1 MRKATQKALSMALC
15 LSFLATSAIPA
26 VTASAEDG
34 NSKPKMYAVAN
45 SHLDTAWNWPLETSI
60 QSYIPNTIKQNIEL
74 LKKYPEFNM
83 NWEGVYR
90 YELVKQYYPDLY
102 EELKTW
108 IDAGRWFP
116 TGSVYENG
124 DVNVPSPEALMRN
137 ILYGNKFL
145 EEEFGMVNTD
155 IYLPDCFGYGYALP
169 SIASHM
175 GLLSFSGN

>member
-1 MRKATQKALSMALC
+1 MALC

-90 YELVKQYYPDLY
+90 YGRPGS
-102 EELKTW
+102 TP
-108 IDAGRWFP
+108 DAG
-116 TGSVYENG
+116 
-124 DVNVPSPEALMRN
+124 SPQDRCM
-137 ILYGNKFL
+137 
-145 EEEFGMVNTD
+145 NTVMSTSR
-155 IYLPDCFGYGYALP
+155 LRKR
-169 SIASHM
+169 
-175 GLLSFSGN
+175 